1 MEEGQLKKPEKLGMV
16 LENFKKNKNK
26 TNRNLKKKKKHL
38 KTQAAFTE
46 EFDNLFGVIYRDF
59 FQMINFQ
66 EVR

>member
-1 MEEGQLKKPEKLGMV
+1 MEEGQSANWEW
-16 LENFKKNKNK
+16 FWK
-26 TNRNLKKKKKHL
+26 TLRKIKTKQTETSKKKHL

-46 EFDNLFGVIYRDF
+46 EFDNLFGVIYKDF